1 MARSFALL
9 AFVTACAATRPAVTP
24 SVQPVGPRDG
34 LQGAFT
40 TAVTQ
45 QIDRVMQPWVSED
58 SPGCAVAV
66 VKRGEVAFAKGYGVA
81 DLERGVPITPE
92 TVFDIG
98 STSKQF
104 TASAVLLAAAEGKLR
119 VEDDVRKHL
128 PGLPELGPMPTTLE
142 HLLHHTGGLRDYGM
156 LLLLTG
162 RRLDGVATAKE
173 TLDLLSRQRGRDF
186 VPGTRFE
193 YSNTGYFLLAQ
204 AVEHATEQT
213 LDAYLRA
220 KVFDPLGMENTLI
233 RDDRARVIPA
243 RAIGYAAHGDRW
255 QIEMSGWEQT
265 GPGSVMSTVLD
276 LAKWDANFY
285 DAQVGGAVLVD
296 ALQERGEL
304 SDGTRLDYAAGLI
317 HGIYRGQPT
326 AWHAGGWAGYRSQ
339 FERFVE
345 LETSIV
351 VLCNSTSARPD
362 LFAHEIAD
370 ILFESDLV
378 EASDIDGDVFPG
390 SRPQV
395 ELSGPQLDAWVA
407 IYREVSTGEL
417 MVVERSEQTLE
428 LVTMG
433 ERIPIEPTS
442 PRTFQIEEE
451 AVVLEFGEA
460 EPRRTLTIKGPM
472 FEDRF
477 VEAEP
482 LHPTP
487 KQLDALTGRYRS
499 DELRTEWILSIS
511 GRTLVVTGPVFDE
524 AAPLVTAVEDEYST
538 TALGGTLRFERDGS
552 GEVTGFFL
560 DINRMRGIR
569 FDRVR

>member
-1 MARSFALL
+1 ML
-9 AFVTACAATRPAVTP
+9 AFVAACAATRAAETP
-24 SVQPVGPRDG
+24 SVQPVGSRDESKG
-34 LQGAFT
+34 T
-40 TAVTQ
+40 VPTAVTQ
-45 QIDRVMQPWVSED
+45 QIDDVMQPWATHD
-58 SPGCAVAV
+58 TPGCAVAV
-66 VKRGEVAFAKGYGVA
+66 VQRGEVTFAKGYGMA
-81 DLERGVPITPE
+81 DLEHGVPITPE

-128 PGLPELGPMPTTLE
+128 PELPELGPKPTTIE
-142 HLLHHTGGLRDYGM
+142 HLLHHSGGLRDYGM

-162 RRLDGVATAKE
+162 RRLDGVATAQE

-204 AVEHATEQT
+204 AVEHAAEQT

-220 KVFDPLGMENTLI
+220 RVFEPLGMESTLI

-243 RAIGYAAHGDRW
+243 RAIGYTPRGDRW
-255 QIEMSGWEQT
+255 RIEMSGWEQT

-285 DAQVGGAVLVD
+285 DPKVGGTALVD
-296 ALQERGEL
+296 ALQARGEL

-317 HGIYRGQPT
+317 HGSYRGQPT
-326 AWHAGGWAGYRSQ
+326 VWHAGGWAGYRSQ

-345 LETSIV
+345 LETSII

-370 ILFESDLV
+370 ILFEDDLV
-378 EASDIDGDVFPG
+378 EASHIDGDVFPG

-395 ELSGPQLDAWVA
+395 ELSRAQLDAWVA
-407 IYREVSTGEL
+407 TYREVSTGEL
-417 MVVERSEQTLE
+417 MVVERSEQSLV

-442 PRTFQIEEE
+442 PSTFQIEAD

-482 LHPTP
+482 LHPTAQ
-487 KQLDALTGRYRS
+487 QLGALAGRYRS
-499 DELRTEWILSIS
+499 DELGTEWTLSLS
-511 GRTLVVTGPVFDE
+511 DGTLVAAGPVFEE

-560 DINRMRGIR
+560 DINRMWEIR
-569 FDRVR
+569 FERVR